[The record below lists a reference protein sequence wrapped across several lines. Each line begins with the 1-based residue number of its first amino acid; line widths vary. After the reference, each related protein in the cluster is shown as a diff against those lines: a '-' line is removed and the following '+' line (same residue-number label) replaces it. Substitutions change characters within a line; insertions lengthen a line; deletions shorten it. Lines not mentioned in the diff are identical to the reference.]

1 MLVQVLVS
9 MRCPF
14 QLKVSKIIHCNHA
27 SFFELYL
34 LYNIIFLFIAFQQ
47 SDVTVAIT
55 FSSVPTTGGVLNV
68 TCRATVPERFI
79 YPPYNI
85 IISYD
90 SGSQMVVAEDN
101 PDATQSAISTDGNI
115 FSRVVTIN
123 PVKTS
128 DGRRYHCIVPFDEPS
143 NFIINNNEDLQVYSK
158 YMP

>member
-1 MLVQVLVS
+1 

-14 QLKVSKIIHCNHA
+14 QLKVSKIIHSNHA

-47 SDVTVAIT
+47 SDISVAIT
-55 FSSVPTTGGVLNV
+55 FSCVPTVGDILNV
-68 TCRATVPERFI
+68 TCSATVPERFI
-79 YPPYNI
+79 YSPSTF

-101 PDATQSAISTDGNI
+101 LDATQSAISTDGNI
-115 FSRVVTIN
+115 FSRVVTVN

-128 DGRRYHCIVPFDEPS
+128 DARRYHCILHFDMPS
-143 NFIINNNEDLQVYSK
+143 TVFSSNNVDIPLYSKRLVYSNQK
-158 YMP
+158 